1 MCNVSSA
8 FPRTALPPLL
18 PLLSVWG
25 EGGCKSNVSPA
36 DHRRL
41 ISLPRPGSAA
51 WKCLGGGGWGAYV
64 TIALRSGGNSVTFSD
79 SCLVAGQKKLLFC
92 ITVNSQ
98 SEGGILGADAHRRPT
113 ANCSSFSGFL
123 FANADGKT
131 TGLASRSRETSRG
144 FRATAESKLLLRSPL
159 NEPKTLNAS
168 ANVRT
173 SERERKKTLAQ
184 IL

>member
-1 MCNVSSA
+1 ML
-8 FPRTALPPLL
+8 R
-18 PLLSVWG
+18 
-25 EGGCKSNVSPA
+25 
-36 DHRRL
+36 
-41 ISLPRPGSAA
+41 GSA
-51 WKCLGGGGWGAYV
+51 WEGGGGSYV

-173 SERERKKTLAQ
+173 SERERKKNFGPNTLAMSSYSISLRTNTWRLHPLLERRINFVFIPQ
-184 IL
+184 PSPGIYIR